1 MKERWEGNETNKQTE
16 GKENEQTNEQS
27 FAVWDWARLVSP
39 SDIIDVRRTRS
50 LKMAYMYLRQ
60 SNQNQVKRNSVSLPP
75 PYVKWISLIKLSWAL
90 LMFIG
95 PLVDFYQL
103 YYSAI

>member
-1 MKERWEGNETNKQTE
+1 MKQTNKQKEKKTNKQTNKVLRSE
-16 GKENEQTNEQS
+16 IELVWFLPATSLTSVERVPWRWRTCTCANQIKIKSNETQ
-27 FAVWDWARLVSP
+27 FP
-39 SDIIDVRRTRS
+39 
-50 LKMAYMYLRQ
+50 
-60 SNQNQVKRNSVSLPP
+60 SLPP